1 MTGLKN
7 HRKPQLKAYG
17 IIKFCSSNVGSFD
30 PHYLN
35 EQFIFLV
42 ARYCRQGCG
51 QHSCSWR
58 MYVRSGSRRAFHPIA
73 FWFQVLAIAFF
84 FLYSLLC
91 CHVLWL
97 LGFAYVLASTT
108 AQISLWVRKIFP
120 VVSTASMV
128 AVFAGQ
134 LCCGE
139 QADCKGLQP
148 PSPLHQSSTFC
159 GLGLFDPFQ
168 RVLVL
173 VHMMDTCPSAPL
185 VEASSEYISSIYSAF
200 HWIHLT
206 SFL

>member
-1 MTGLKN
+1 MQAGLWAAFM
-7 HRKPQLKAYG
+7 QLE
-17 IIKFCSSNVGSFD
+17 D
-30 PHYLN
+30 
-35 EQFIFLV
+35 
-42 ARYCRQGCG
+42 
-51 QHSCSWR
+51 
-58 MYVRSGSRRAFHPIA
+58 VREE
-73 FWFQVLAIAFF
+73 WFQEGLSPHSILVSGASYCI

-139 QADCKGLQP
+139 QADCKALQP

-173 VHMMDTCPSAPL
+173 VYMMDTCPSAPL

>member
-84 FLYSLLC
+84 YILS
-91 CHVLWL
+91 
-97 LGFAYVLASTT
+97 FAV
-108 AQISLWVRKIFP
+108 
-120 VVSTASMV
+120 
-128 AVFAGQ
+128 
-134 LCCGE
+134 
-139 QADCKGLQP
+139 
-148 PSPLHQSSTFC
+148 TFC
-159 GLGLFDPFQ
+159 GSWVLLMSWHQQQLRFHFGWGKYFLWSAQHLWWLCLQDSSAVESRQTAKLCSHPLHSISPVLSVVWVCLTLFRESWCWCTWWT
-168 RVLVL
+168 RVPLL
-173 VHMMDTCPSAPL
+173 PS
-185 VEASSEYISSIYSAF
+185 
-200 HWIHLT
+200 
-206 SFL
+206 